1 MISRLALL
9 VSPGRLVLVVC
20 VVLVAVSLE
29 RSVEARPRTKSGT
42 VCVVFFSSRECP
54 RCAHV
59 NALIHALAR
68 RYPLRIKKYDI
79 DKPKNYAL
87 FEKLEAIHSDDEF
100 AVPLVILGETIL
112 MGEGA
117 ISRNLETTIRRLVAA
132 GGAPPPYLGHGRKKG
147 KKESSKARPR
157 NPKSNVV
164 ESSSDCDCDARPPTI
179 GEEWQKVRGFIGG
192 LF

>member
-20 VVLVAVSLE
+20 AVLVAASLG
-29 RSVEARPRTKSGT
+29 RSAEARPRTKGGT
-42 VCVVFFSSRECP
+42 VWVVFFSSRECP
-54 RCAHV
+54 KCAHV
-59 NALIHALAR
+59 NGLIHALAR

-87 FEKLEAIHSDDEF
+87 FERLEAIHSDEEF

-117 ISRNLETTIRRLVAA
+117 ISKNLETTIRRLVAA
-132 GGAPPPYLGHGRKKG
+132 GGAPPPYLGQGRKKG
-147 KKESSKARPR
+147 KRKRSKSRPR
-157 NPKSNVV
+157 NPKSKVV
-164 ESSSDCDCDARPPTI
+164 KSSSDCNCDARPPTI
-179 GEEWQKVRGFIGG
+179 GQEWKKVRGFIGG
-192 LF
+192 FF